1 MTPPALTPPALTPPT
16 ITPATTPPPL
26 YAREGYSVAPLFAP
40 ALIEAAQ
47 QDLTDH
53 MNRIA
58 QALYLPFET
67 SCPDEPLATRIDR
80 IYRTNR
86 SLANL
91 LCTALTT
98 DAHSGP
104 RLQAL
109 AHSPDLLAHAQDLAG
124 RKLDGAVV
132 MRVRAGIAAL
142 PDHLYPWRS
151 DVAFDDG
158 SECARFCVTAW
169 IPLTDAGAETA
180 GLELAPC
187 RLSAPKPAIKDR
199 MLQIPEAELHDLPR
213 ARPDCPVGSVLF
225 FDRFVPHRS
234 LPVSGNARFALS
246 VWIKAAREGA

>member
-1 MTPPALTPPALTPPT
+1 MTS
-16 ITPATTPPPL
+16 PL
-26 YAREGYSVAPLFAP
+26 YTRDGYSVVPLFPA

-58 QALYLPFET
+58 QALYLPFAT
-67 SCPDEPLATRIDR
+67 SCPDEPLGTRIDR

-109 AHSPDLLAHAQDLAG
+109 AHDAGLLAHAEELAG
-124 RKLDGAVV
+124 CRLDGQVV
-132 MRVRAGIAAL
+132 MRVRAGIASL

-151 DVAFDDG
+151 DVAYDDG
-158 SECARFCVTAW
+158 SECARFQVTAW
-169 IPLTDAGAETA
+169 IPLIDAGEDTA

-187 RLSAPKPAIKDR
+187 RLSAPRPATKGR
-199 MLQIPEAELHDLPR
+199 MLHIQEAELTDLPR
-213 ARPDCPVGSVLF
+213 ARPHCPVGSVLF

-234 LPVSGNARFALS
+234 LPVSGSARFALS
-246 VWIKAAREGA
+246 VWIKRAREDG